1 MDQRPTPSRM
11 ALQAIKLKSKGAKQG
26 YDLLKRKSDAL
37 SNKFRGMLKEIVE
50 TKRSIGND
58 IKEAS
63 FALAKATWAAG
74 DFKDRIIES
83 CKKPTVTMEVG
94 TENIAGVRLPI
105 FEMKIDNNSSS
116 ETCHIG
122 VTSGGQVIQS
132 TREIYM
138 RVLKDLIKLAS
149 LQTAFFSLDEEIKMT
164 NRRVNALQNVV
175 LPKLEDGMNY
185 ILRELDEIEREEFFR
200 LKKIQEKKKEWAEAE
215 MREKI
220 MMEKEKSK
228 ESNINGLDS
237 AKNSGTT
244 NNAVDSILEQTQEG
258 ILF

>member
-1 MDQRPTPSRM
+1 M
-11 ALQAIKLKSKGAKQG
+11 KSKGAKQG

-83 CKKPTVTMEVG
+83 CKKPTVTMDVG

-105 FEMKIDNNSSS
+105 FEMKVDNNSAA

-122 VTSGGQVIQS
+122 VASGGQVIQS
-132 TREIYM
+132 TREIYV
-138 RVLKDLIKLAS
+138 RVLKDLVKLAS

-215 MREKI
+215 LQEKLKKDDERMSRSRENDAGGVGAYLGSVSSVGKG
-220 MMEKEKSK
+220 KS
-228 ESNINGLDS
+228 
-237 AKNSGTT
+237 AT
-244 NNAVDSILEQTQEG
+244 DSILEQSEDG
-258 ILF
+258 ILFN

>member
-11 ALQAIKLKSKGAKQG
+11 ALQAIKAKSKGAKQG

-37 SNKFRGMLKEIVE
+37 TNKFRGMLKEIVE
-50 TKRSIGND
+50 TKRSIGD
-58 IKEAS
+58 EIKEAS

-83 CKKPTVTMEVG
+83 CKRPTITMEVG

-105 FEMKIDNNSSS
+105 FEIVDNSSLS
-116 ETCHIG
+116 DSSICHIG
-122 VTSGGQVIQS
+122 VASGGQVIQS
-132 TREIYM
+132 TKEIYM

-175 LPKLEDGMNY
+175 LPKLEDGISY
-185 ILRELDEIEREEFFR
+185 ILKELDEIEREEFFR

-215 MREKI
+215 LQEKLR
-220 MMEKEKSK
+220 MESQ
-228 ESNINGLDS
+228 NN
-237 AKNSGTT
+237 T
-244 NNAVDSILEQTQEG
+244 NNNTGDSIIDEKNEG

>member
-11 ALQAIKLKSKGAKQG
+11 ALQAIKSKSKGAKQG

-83 CKKPTVTMEVG
+83 CKRPTITMEVG

-105 FEMKIDNNSSS
+105 FEMKIENSNSGGNSSS
-116 ETCHIG
+116 DSTQHIG
-122 VTSGGQVIQS
+122 VASGGQVIQS
-132 TREIYM
+132 TREIYL
-138 RVLKDLIKLAS
+138 RVLKDLVKLAS

-215 MREKI
+215 MQEKMKMEEKLNTREND
-220 MMEKEKSK
+220 
-228 ESNINGLDS
+228 SNN
-237 AKNSGTT
+237 T
-244 NNAVDSILEQTQEG
+244 SILEQKNEG

>member
-105 FEMKIDNNSSS
+105 FEMKIDNSSSS
-116 ETCHIG
+116 EACHIG
-122 VTSGGQVIQS
+122 VASGGQVIQS

-138 RVLKDLIKLAS
+138 RVLKDLVKLAS

-215 MREKI
+215 LQEKLKK
-220 MMEKEKSK
+220 EKNKSK
-228 ESNINGLDS
+228 ENDFASYDTI
-237 AKNSGTT
+237 KNTG
-244 NNAVDSILEQTQEG
+244 DSILEQKNEG

>member
-1 MDQRPTPSRM
+1 MEQRPTPSRM
-11 ALQAIKLKSKGAKQG
+11 NLQAIKQKSKGAKQG

-37 SNKFRGMLKEIVE
+37 TNKFRGMLKEIVE
-50 TKRSIGND
+50 TKRLIGD
-58 IKEAS
+58 EMKEAS

-83 CKKPTVTMEVG
+83 CKKPAILLDVA

-105 FEMKIDNNSSS
+105 FELNIDTSVDV
-116 ETCHIG
+116 TGHIG
-122 VTSGGQVIQS
+122 VASGGQVIQS
-132 TREIYM
+132 TKDIYL
-138 RVLKDLIKLAS
+138 RVLKGLVKLAS

-175 LPKLEDGMNY
+175 LPKLDDGINY
-185 ILRELDEIEREEFFR
+185 ILKELDEIEREEFFR

-215 MREKI
+215 ALGRANR
-220 MMEKEKSK
+220 KEEYQSEIDGP
-228 ESNINGLDS
+228 ESVFGQKD
-237 AKNSGTT
+237 
-244 NNAVDSILEQTQEG
+244 EG

>member
-1 MDQRPTPSRM
+1 MEQRPTPSRM
-11 ALQAIKLKSKGAKQG
+11 NLQAIKQKSKGAKQG

-37 SNKFRGMLKEIVE
+37 TNKFRGMLKEIVE
-50 TKRSIGND
+50 TKRLIGD
-58 IKEAS
+58 EMKEAS

-83 CKKPTVTMEVG
+83 CKKPAISLDVA

-105 FEMKIDNNSSS
+105 FELNIDTSVDV
-116 ETCHIG
+116 TGHIG
-122 VTSGGQVIQS
+122 VASGGQVIQS
-132 TREIYM
+132 TKDIYL
-138 RVLKDLIKLAS
+138 RVLKGLVKLAS

-175 LPKLEDGMNY
+175 LPKLDDGINY
-185 ILRELDEIEREEFFR
+185 ILKELDEIEREEFFR

-215 MREKI
+215 ALGRASR
-220 MMEKEKSK
+220 KEECQSEIDDP
-228 ESNINGLDS
+228 ESVFGQKD
-237 AKNSGTT
+237 
-244 NNAVDSILEQTQEG
+244 EG

>member
-11 ALQAIKLKSKGAKQG
+11 ALQAIKAKSKGAKQG

-37 SNKFRGMLKEIVE
+37 TNRFRGMLKEIVE
-50 TKRSIGND
+50 TKRSIGD
-58 IKEAS
+58 EIKEAS

-83 CKKPTVTMEVG
+83 CKRPTVTLEVG

-105 FEMKIDNNSSS
+105 FEMVDNSSLS
-116 ETCHIG
+116 DSSICHIG
-122 VTSGGQVIQS
+122 VASGGQVIQS
-132 TREIYM
+132 TKEIYM

-175 LPKLEDGMNY
+175 LPKLEDGISY
-185 ILRELDEIEREEFFR
+185 ILKELDEIEREEFFR

-215 MREKI
+215 LQEKLRT
-220 MMEKEKSK
+220 
-228 ESNINGLDS
+228 ESQNN
-237 AKNSGTT
+237 T
-244 NNAVDSILEQTQEG
+244 NNNTGDSIIDEKNEG

>member
-11 ALQAIKLKSKGAKQG
+11 ALQAIKAKSKGAKQG

-37 SNKFRGMLKEIVE
+37 TNKFRGMLKEIVE
-50 TKRSIGND
+50 TKRSIGD
-58 IKEAS
+58 EIKEAS

-83 CKKPTVTMEVG
+83 CKRPMVTMEMG

-105 FEMKIDNNSSS
+105 FEMKVDNSTLSDSSN
-116 ETCHIG
+116 CHIG
-122 VTSGGQVIQS
+122 VASGGQVIQS
-132 TREIYM
+132 TKEIYM
-138 RVLKDLIKLAS
+138 RVLKDLVKLAS

-175 LPKLEDGMNY
+175 LPKLEDGISY
-185 ILRELDEIEREEFFR
+185 ILKELDEIEREEFFR

-215 MREKI
+215 LQEKLRA
-220 MMEKEKSK
+220 EGQ
-228 ESNINGLDS
+228 NG
-237 AKNSGTT
+237 ANSGSGG
-244 NNAVDSILEQTQEG
+244 SIIEERDEG